1 MTRLSSF
8 TCGPLVF
15 MAVGVALFASD
26 VRAADSLKKNYIVSG
41 FVEETGD
48 ELGYGHYEED
58 STAARG
64 KQCKATFRVSEGKS
78 FSITSTTI
86 RGPNGKPVAV
96 TIKDAA
102 GAGSAV
108 TPSTQTDGTGWTA
121 ISHAQDGMANHD
133 GTWSVYLPRVRSA
146 SGPGGK
152 PGALGCSAHN
162 NAVRIVF
169 EASL

>member
-1 MTRLSSF
+1 MRPSLLNCGSLLVLTLGVVAFSSD
-8 TCGPLVF
+8 
-15 MAVGVALFASD
+15 SH
-26 VRAADSLKKNYIVSG
+26 AADGLKKNYILSG

-48 ELGYGHYEED
+48 ELGYGHYEDD

-64 KQCKATFRVSEGKS
+64 KQCKATFRVAEGKS
-78 FSITSTTI
+78 FSITSTTVK
-86 RGPNGKPVAV
+86 GPNGKPVAV
-96 TIKDAA
+96 TVKDGA
-102 GAGSAV
+102 GTGSAV

-121 ISHAQDGMANHD
+121 ITHAQDGMANHD
-133 GTWSVYLPRVRSA
+133 GTWSVYLPRTRGV

-162 NAVRIVF
+162 SAVRIVF